1 VTNTTSSTA
10 QPGPQP
16 APTFPFQIVVPPPAA
31 QLSPTVVVKFFAE
44 VNASSAQRL
53 MQTLDTCVQ
62 QGVSEVLLLIS
73 STGGDVHQGVSLY
86 NYIRALPL
94 TVTTHNFGSVDSIA
108 VVIFA
113 AGQRRLSVPQARFL
127 LHGVAT
133 GLPAPAP
140 GQVIQLNDA
149 TIKLLQK
156 SIRADQLNIA
166 KIVAAN
172 SNRSVRQIQ
181 SAMNAQVFL
190 APASLL
196 TIQ

>member
-1 VTNTTSSTA
+1 
-10 QPGPQP
+10 
-16 APTFPFQIVVPPPAA
+16 
-31 QLSPTVVVKFFAE
+31 
-44 VNASSAQRL
+44 
-53 MQTLDTCVQ
+53 M
-62 QGVSEVLLLIS
+62 
-73 STGGDVHQGVSLY
+73 
-86 NYIRALPL
+86 
-94 TVTTHNFGSVDSIA
+94 
-108 VVIFA
+108 
-113 AGQRRLSVPQARFL
+113 
-127 LHGVAT
+127 T

-190 APASLL
+190 APDQMLKWELVHGIADIAYPAGASLL